1 MCGLAGSCEMPAPGI
16 SPLVPI
22 AKPFFE
28 VMLFLEETLLLV
40 KVDVQGRASDHQS
53 DHHHH
58 GLD

>member
-1 MCGLAGSCEMPAPGI
+1 MPAPGI

-40 KVDVQGRASDHQS
+40 KVDVYGRASDHQS
-53 DHHHH
+53 DHHYH